1 MYISPTTTPNI
12 SSSSINESKPYL
24 LNTDSTRK
32 VQQTNT
38 VINLANRNSSE
49 SDTDYSHKFRLRLM
63 GGEAS
68 TSKSLNLNE
77 SNSQVCS
84 KTDKISNLNKMIDAN
99 LATDTSSSSSCSA
112 VSDSLPTNRIETS
125 SSSSSTSLSS
135 TSRNIFVF
143 IDFKTDLKIDIK
155 FECTI
160 NNQTTCKDVVYQ
172 ILKKINSF
180 ISIYNEINTHKQ
192 SPSVENKN
200 VKQTSQ
206 ILEINDYDE
215 NIRMSILSSEKEKT
229 DSNLTKAFKLVDENF
244 NLYYLVVVFEEK
256 EKALLNTYF
265 LSSLQEPWSKGAF
278 CLRKKRS

>member
-1 MYISPTTTPNI
+1 M
-12 SSSSINESKPYL
+12 
-24 LNTDSTRK
+24 R
-32 VQQTNT
+32 
-38 VINLANRNSSE
+38 
-49 SDTDYSHKFRLRLM
+49 
-63 GGEAS
+63 GEAS

-77 SNSQVCS
+77 NNSQVCS
-84 KTDKISNLNKMIDAN
+84 KTDKLSNLNKMIDAN

-112 VSDSLPTNRIETS
+112 VSDSLPTNRIEIS

-143 IDFKTDLKIDIK
+143 MDFKTDLKIDIK

-160 NNQTTCKDVVYQ
+160 SNQTTCKDVVYE
-172 ILKKINSF
+172 ILKRINSF
-180 ISIYNEINTHKQ
+180 ISLYNEMNTSKQ
-192 SPSVENKN
+192 SPSVETKN
-200 VKQTSQ
+200 VRHTSQ

-215 NIRMSILSSEKEKT
+215 NMSILSNEKEKT

-256 EKALLNTYF
+256 EKALLNTYL

-278 CLRKKRS
+278 YLRKKRS